1 MIQGFV
7 SISFLSGRAHS
18 AWWTMIWNQRVWL
31 EGHLLL
37 SINWLSFSIKIVI
50 FCKGAA
56 FIRVMV
62 QLLKDC
68 VFLKWNKSL
77 FRIYWHSNSSI
88 PSCSSAAWYIPYR
101 VGEMFP
107 AAAKPLRALSSHLL
121 PVHFR
126 ACALDLARCV
136 SVPCGSFLTQFH
148 PSCNPKIRDRGA
160 SGGNCA
166 QTAVMQKQHNVHPQ
180 AQDIC
185 DDTVNVFPAISKLSW
200 WFSSSC
206 WCSISML
213 SWQIPIWDLNLD
225 S

>member
-1 MIQGFV
+1 MWGFV

-18 AWWTMIWNQRVWL
+18 AWWTTIWNQRVWL
-31 EGHLLL
+31 EGHTSL

-56 FIRVMV
+56 FVRVMV

-68 VFLKWNKSL
+68 MFLKYNKSL
-77 FRIYWHSNSSI
+77 CKIYWHSNSSI

-107 AAAKPLRALSSHLL
+107 AATEPLRALSSHLL
-121 PVHFR
+121 PIHFR
-126 ACALDLARCV
+126 ACGLDLARCV

-148 PSCNPKIRDRGA
+148 PSCNPKIPETVVPLVVTVHREQWCKSSTVFSLRHWMLVMTLGMF
-160 SGGNCA
+160 SQPHLNC
-166 QTAVMQKQHNVHPQ
+166 V
-180 AQDIC
+180 
-185 DDTVNVFPAISKLSW
+185 W
-200 WFSSSC
+200 WFPGSY
-206 WCSISML
+206 WCSTSVP
-213 SWQIPIWDLNLD
+213 SWQMPIWDLDPD